1 MLKPSLK
8 PHWELRLALGQFQ
21 WEFHGHLIWC
31 YIRKRVTGRGGGL
44 GMARC
49 GACHTLIWP
58 RMGAI
63 AHSYCHLM
71 LLCFWSE
78 LRGRKKTPCF
88 DFAIPQFDFVLRHCA
103 DIRSFASI
111 IHDAICNGPSHLR
124 IGFWYKCCCPI
135 PKQEKPNTI
144 GKPHEAHH
152 SMHGV

>member
-1 MLKPSLK
+1 MEAHPL
-8 PHWELRLALGQFQ
+8 HACRNVEFIRLMRY
-21 WEFHGHLIWC
+21 WIHGSRYKIQL
-31 YIRKRVTGRGGGL
+31 YITYCRHRGGGL

-49 GACHTLIWP
+49 GARHTLIWP

-88 DFAIPQFDFVLRHCA
+88 DFAIPQFDLVLRHCA